1 MPSFTRSAI
10 IHSCIRLLEQR
21 PLNKISVKDIVEDCG
36 INRNTFYY
44 HFEDLPSLIEAIVQE
59 EADRII
65 QNYATVASLQECLEI
80 AVEFVL
86 RYRNAALNI
95 YNSANRDIYERYL
108 LKICQH
114 VVEKYVETV
123 VPDAPVRQEDMQVII
138 RAYKCECF
146 GHIIDWM
153 NGGLQEDFPRYF
165 KRLCELREGM
175 TKEMIRRSLSME

>member
-1 MPSFTRSAI
+1 MPSFTRKAI
-10 IHSCIRLLEQR
+10 MNSCIRLLEER

-44 HFEDLPSLIEAIVQE
+44 HFEDLPSLIEAIIQE

-65 QNYATVASLQECLEI
+65 QNYAAVASLRECLEI
-80 AVEFVL
+80 AVEFTL
-86 RYRNAALNI
+86 NHRRAALHI

-123 VPDAPVRQEDMQVII
+123 VPDMPVREEDKQII
-138 RAYKCECF
+138 IHAYKCECF
-146 GHIIDWM
+146 GHLIEWM
-153 NGGLQEDFPRYF
+153 NDGLQEDFPKYF
-165 KRLCELREGM
+165 IRLCELREGM
-175 TKEMIRRSLSME
+175 TKEMFRRSLKME